1 MSFIYSQ
8 ALEGGFSRDNCSDTD
23 ACAPSSGSH
32 TPKLSLSH
40 DGRLSLQPLL
50 REAYERGAL
59 AAEPIGSAE
68 TPWFRNL
75 NTPAD
80 LASE

>member
-1 MSFIYSQ
+1 MLAEGWRGRHATGVFEPLAACYPRAWLPSWRA
-8 ALEGGFSRDNCSDTD
+8 AL
-23 ACAPSSGSH
+23 
-32 TPKLSLSH
+32 H